1 MRCNNSVTLH
11 PKLALVHRRS
21 TEAYVSV
28 LDSAARLCCSSHGP
42 RCFMNWERERD
53 ALLART
59 LEFVQTVARKKE
71 NARPGVRSD
80 DVGRHVERR
89 HVDMVPPAP
98 LRIAEPTA
106 DNPPPGAPLSRPKI
120 PSDLQREFRDRIE
133 GFRKHQERF
142 NRERA
147 EYFNATLARLRAAI
161 DEGAALRIDK

>member
-1 MRCNNSVTLH
+1 
-11 PKLALVHRRS
+11 
-21 TEAYVSV
+21 
-28 LDSAARLCCSSHGP
+28 
-42 RCFMNWERERD
+42 MNWERERD

-133 GFRKHQERF
+133 GFRRHQERF

-161 DEGAALRIDK
+161 DEGAAPRTDK